1 MSGSRDASGPDAD
14 DNVGKPGLLGRAT
27 ARLDAARRRSGLLNH
42 AVDTVLHYNN
52 VKGTVLSGAVTYFG
66 FLSFFPVL
74 ALAFATVG
82 YVARA
87 YPDAEQDLLT
97 GLQDV
102 LPGLVGAE
110 GSDAPIKIST
120 FTDAAGSA
128 TVFGVVGLLYTGL
141 GWLSGLREA
150 LQAVFGV
157 PPGDARNLVM
167 GKVFDLL
174 TLVLLGVIL
183 VVSVSLS
190 GAVTASLEFTLEWL
204 GLDDVPGMGLLA
216 VAVALVLGAAVTT
229 TLFFT
234 MFKLLPNPDLPRM
247 ALVKGA
253 LFGALA
259 FEVLKAL
266 ANTLIASAT
275 RNPAFALLGV
285 SLVLLVYINY
295 FSRIALLAAS
305 WAAMSAEGKPVLARR
320 EVEEVERIIGGEPQV
335 PANAGTFRDAS
346 TEAGGAAP
354 WPADLPTDQRNTAAL
369 SPGPADRPEGGGGAD
384 RGGAGPRTDRASL
397 AKGALAGA
405 AVTAAWMGA
414 WMAARNRH
422 RAPGHRT

>member
-1 MSGSRDASGPDAD
+1 VSGSRDASGADAD
-14 DNVGKPGLLGRAT
+14 DKVGKPGLLDRAT
-27 ARLDAARRRSGLLNH
+27 ARLDAARRRNGLLNH
-42 AVDTVLHYNN
+42 AVDTVLHYGN
-52 VKGTVLSGAVTYFG
+52 VKGTVLAGAVTYFG

-74 ALAFATVG
+74 ALAFAAVG

-87 YPDAEQDLLT
+87 YPEAESDLLT
-97 GLQDV
+97 ALQDV

-110 GSDAPIKIST
+110 DSDAPIKIST
-120 FTDAAGSA
+120 FTDAAGTA

-150 LQAVFGV
+150 LQTVFGV

-167 GKVFDLL
+167 GKVYDLL

-190 GAVTASLEFTLEWL
+190 GAVTGSLELTLEWL
-204 GLDDVPGMGLLA
+204 RLDGVPGMGLLA
-216 VAVALVLGAAVTT
+216 WAVAIALGVGVTT
-229 TLFFT
+229 TLFLT
-234 MFKLLPNPDLPRM
+234 MFKLLPNPDLPWM

-253 LFGALA
+253 LFGALG

-266 ANTLIASAT
+266 ANTLIAWAT
-275 RNPAFALLGV
+275 KNPAFALLGV

-295 FSRIALLAAS
+295 FSRITLLAAS

-320 EVEEVERIIGGEPQV
+320 EVEEVERIIGGQPQV
-335 PANAGTFRDAS
+335 PATAGTFRDAS

-354 WPADLPTDQRNTAAL
+354 WPADLPADHRNTAAL
-369 SPGPADRPEGGGGAD
+369 TPRGSDTGGD
-384 RGGAGPRTDRASL
+384 RGDTRAHTGGGPRTDPASL
-397 AKGALAGA
+397 ATGALAGA
-405 AVTAAWMGA
+405 AVTAAWVA
-414 WMAARNRH
+414 VRNRH
-422 RAPGHRT
+422 RAHGHRP

>member
-1 MSGSRDASGPDAD
+1 MSGSEGASGKNAGTEA
-14 DNVGKPGLLGRAT
+14 GKDRLLDRAR
-27 ARLDAARRRSGLLNH
+27 ARVDAARARYGLLNH
-42 AVDTVLHYNN
+42 AVETWLHYGN
-52 VKGTVLSGAVTYFG
+52 VKGSVLAGAVTYFG

-74 ALAFATVG
+74 ALGFAAVG

-97 GLQDV
+97 ALQEV

-110 GSDAPIKIST
+110 NSDAPIKIST

-150 LQAVFGV
+150 LQSVFGV
-157 PPGDARNLVM
+157 PPGAARNLVM

-174 TLVLLGVIL
+174 TLILLGIIL
-183 VVSVSLS
+183 LVSVSLS
-190 GAVTASLEFTLEWL
+190 GAVTASLELTLEWL
-204 GLDDVPGMGLLA
+204 GLDGVPGMGLLA
-216 VAVALVLGAAVTT
+216 WAVAIALGVAVTT
-229 TLFFT
+229 SLFFT

-259 FEVLKAL
+259 FELLKAL
-266 ANTLIASAT
+266 ANTLIAWVT
-275 RNPAFALLGV
+275 DNPAFALLGV

-295 FSRIALLAAS
+295 FSRITLFAAS
-305 WAAMSAEGKPVLARR
+305 WSAMSAEGKPVLARR
-320 EVEEVERIIGGEPQV
+320 EVREVERIIGGEPQV
-335 PANAGTFRDAS
+335 PATIGTFREAS

-354 WPADLPTDQRNTAAL
+354 WPADAPRRRSQQPGAHAARAATPAAARARTAA
-369 SPGPADRPEGGGGAD
+369 ATAGGATRPAWP
-384 RGGAGPRTDRASL
+384 RGP
-397 AKGALAGA
+397 
-405 AVTAAWMGA
+405 WP
-414 WMAARNRH
+414 ARW
-422 RAPGHRT
+422 